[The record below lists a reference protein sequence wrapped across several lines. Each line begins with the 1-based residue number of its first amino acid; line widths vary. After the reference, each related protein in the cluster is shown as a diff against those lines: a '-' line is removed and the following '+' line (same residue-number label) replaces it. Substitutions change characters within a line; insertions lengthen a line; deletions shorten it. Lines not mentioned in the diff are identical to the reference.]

1 VRRIFIAAL
10 ITLVSAQ
17 PLHAQLLVID
27 IANLIQTI
35 LIAERTLHE
44 FNTLV
49 SQYEIIQRMA
59 KGLGSLDSYRIPT
72 IGITSHDAA
81 RWEYGRPWLQ
91 GLNSGDADGAAYLR
105 VARQLERPAG
115 AFTALPAAARQ
126 AIERA
131 YATIEITDSV
141 AQLGGHQVA
150 LIRGYS
156 GQLQNAI
163 SALEADVVSTALG
176 YHETTAILDKIAA
189 GQLLARRQDL
199 AANQLLSHT
208 LEQLLVRSK
217 RQRDS
222 EAAAMN
228 MRVMGLRDGR
238 AAARSVLRDAATD
251 LRTWR
256 QP

>member
-1 VRRIFIAAL
+1 VRRILTAAL
-10 ITLVSAQ
+10 ITLACAQ

-27 IANLIQTI
+27 NANLAQAI
-35 LIAERTLHE
+35 LIAERTLRE

-91 GLNSGDADGAAYLR
+91 GLNGGDATGEAYLR

-115 AFTALPAAARQ
+115 AFTTLPRAARQ

-163 SALEADVVSTALG
+163 NVLEADVVSTALG

-189 GQLLARRQDL
+189 GQLLARRQDM

-208 LEQLLVRSK
+208 LEQLLARSK

-228 MRVMGLRDGR
+228 MRVMSLRDGP